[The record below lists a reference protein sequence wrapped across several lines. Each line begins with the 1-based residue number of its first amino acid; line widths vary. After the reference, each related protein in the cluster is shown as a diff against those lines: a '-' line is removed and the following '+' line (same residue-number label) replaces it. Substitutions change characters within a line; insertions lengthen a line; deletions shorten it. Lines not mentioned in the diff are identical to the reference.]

1 MAEEKVEG
9 RPEVSAP
16 PAAPLAPPAAQRAS
30 AKRKP
35 AGRPA
40 PPPPPPA
47 AASAIQPARQR
58 RAYHRYEVDVA
69 ADLRVGAEVFAARTR
84 DLSEGG
90 VGLITELPLP
100 DGADIWVSLFL
111 TIDEIEDESTEPLP
125 VPGKIQWATEIE
137 PGVHHLGVKFG
148 EIDPA
153 EREVLRS
160 FLVQVGSR

>member
-1 MAEEKVEG
+1 M
-9 RPEVSAP
+9 
-16 PAAPLAPPAAQRAS
+16 
-30 AKRKP
+30 
-35 AGRPA
+35 
-40 PPPPPPA
+40 
-47 AASAIQPARQR
+47 
-58 RAYHRYEVDVA
+58 VA
-69 ADLRVGAEVFAARTR
+69 AEPTRQFPRHAVQCPIRYRTPGADAPQRQSGWTR
-84 DLSEGG
+84 NLSAGG